1 MAINLNYSWRVVLSN
16 QHNTGKKKENTFSC
30 FLWMS
35 EQTGFQTEYINALR
49 TLTHL
54 RDSDHRKLRPTSPTL
69 CPRDLFKIKVRYPHL
84 SWAIGV
90 PVLSSAFN
98 HDSWPCI
105 AGSLSSGWAPWACV
119 APCLSFS
126 LVDGLSTH
134 GAALTTYFFF
144 WPCLLLHLI
153 LWNYDIPVL
162 LFSMFRLSVAPVT
175 ISGASAVLRAHRTM
189 FHQQEYCRCQGQ
201 LWLKVFLPLIRSSCS
216 SWWCATVV
224 WQTWLYVI
232 SPGCSRPQDSEL
244 TVSGIWELLLH

>member
-1 MAINLNYSWRVVLSN
+1 
-16 QHNTGKKKENTFSC
+16 
-30 FLWMS
+30 MS

-90 PVLSSAFN
+90 AVLSSAFN

-134 GAALTTYFFF
+134 GAAMFFF
-144 WPCLLLHLI
+144 LTLSPFASDPLELWHPSLI
-153 LWNYDIPVL
+153 AFYVQAVCSPRYYLWGL
-162 LFSMFRLSVAPVT
+162 
-175 ISGASAVLRAHRTM
+175 
-189 FHQQEYCRCQGQ
+189 C
-201 LWLKVFLPLIRSSCS
+201 
-216 SWWCATVV
+216 CA
-224 WQTWLYVI
+224 Q
-232 SPGCSRPQDSEL
+232 SPQDH
-244 TVSGIWELLLH
+244 VSSARIL